1 MLDAMHADPAAQAP
15 SEPADDNADD
25 DARNFFDEE
34 LEHWI
39 AAGST

>member
-1 MLDAMHADPAAQAP
+1 MLATMAL
-15 SEPADDNADD
+15 EPTQPTPPETPDDVAD